1 MVKENFVSFCDCNI
15 KMNFLFPGV
24 LEGDEILSV
33 NNREITGPEN
43 GLKEVV
49 DALLGI
55 VYCCH

>member
-1 MVKENFVSFCDCNI
+1 MIFFP
-15 KMNFLFPGV
+15 PGV